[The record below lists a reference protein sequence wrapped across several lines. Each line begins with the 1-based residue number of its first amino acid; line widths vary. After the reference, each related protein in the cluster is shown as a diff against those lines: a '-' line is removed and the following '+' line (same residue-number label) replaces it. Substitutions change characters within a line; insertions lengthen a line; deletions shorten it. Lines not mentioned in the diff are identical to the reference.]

1 MIWAFSEQC
10 QREIDEV
17 LGDREHVTFEDRNAM
32 PYVQAVIHEGQR
44 VADIVPLSVFHT
56 ATTNTQLRGYNI
68 PKVTFTIITVWQLQF
83 LCITAVE
90 LQRKKMTWKNK
101 EPII

>member
-1 MIWAFSEQC
+1 MILAFSEQC

-68 PKVTFTIITVWQLQF
+68 PKVTFTIITVSQL
-83 LCITAVE
+83 
-90 LQRKKMTWKNK
+90 
-101 EPII
+101 

>member
-1 MIWAFSEQC
+1 MLVSFNVNLNTFSEQC

-44 VADIVPLSVFHT
+44 VADIIPLSMFHT
-56 ATTNTQLRGYNI
+56 ATTNTRLRGYNI
-68 PKVTFTIITVWQLQF
+68 PKVTFTIITVWQQLS
-83 LCITAVE
+83 LHHSCRVTI
-90 LQRKKMTWKNK
+90 
-101 EPII
+101 